1 MTEVQNDNR
10 KNVYPIQ
17 IAILEN
23 KIPMNVIELCRYFKK
38 IQPEKR
44 ALKIN
49 LSKL

>member
-1 MTEVQNDNR
+1 MITGKMFTQSRLHV
-10 KNVYPIQ
+10 
-17 IAILEN
+17 LEK